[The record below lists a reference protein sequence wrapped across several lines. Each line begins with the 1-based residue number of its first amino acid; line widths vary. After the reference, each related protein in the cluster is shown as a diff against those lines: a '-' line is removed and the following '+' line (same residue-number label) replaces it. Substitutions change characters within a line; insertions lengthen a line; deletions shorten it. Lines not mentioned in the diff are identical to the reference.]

1 MDSCCASQQICCLP
15 GLLAAWLYMRTITR
29 DCMTDDSSRA
39 QMIDRESAPGRLEP
53 AAVSLS
59 RSSAHGWRWPG
70 GCDGDGGPWPAFMKQ
85 PSFRPGRAPSICHEA
100 RPPFRGLRHSRH
112 KSTYV

>member
-59 RSSAHGWRWPG
+59 RSSAHGYG
-70 GCDGDGGPWPAFMKQ
+70 AGLVAAMAMGGP
-85 PSFRPGRAPSICHEA
+85 GRRS
-100 RPPFRGLRHSRH
+100 
-112 KSTYV
+112 